1 MVVVL
6 HVRPQPYLAVS
17 EFRMTPISADT
28 SRSMFLEKGD
38 ERESGQNLRDR
49 LRLARPRA
57 VKVAS
62 ARAIDKPQGPN

>member
-1 MVVVL
+1 
-6 HVRPQPYLAVS
+6 
-17 EFRMTPISADT
+17 MTPISADT